1 MLWLTVGIALALVS
15 ISATTLGGFATG
27 LLMLAV
33 SAWLVIAFRPVAV
46 GALVA
51 NWSRRR
57 FE

>member
-1 MLWLTVGIALALVS
+1 MLWLTAGIALALIG
-15 ISATTLGGFATG
+15 ISATSLGGLGTG

-33 SAWLVIAFRPVAV
+33 STWLVIALRPAAM

>member
-1 MLWLTVGIALALVS
+1 MPWLIVGIALALVS
-15 ISATTLGGFATG
+15 ISATSLGGLATG

-33 SAWLVIAFRPVAV
+33 SAWLVIAFRPVAM

>member
-1 MLWLTVGIALALVS
+1 MLWLISGTALALIS
-15 ISATTLGGFATG
+15 ISATSLGGLGTG
-27 LLMLAV
+27 LLMLAA
-33 SAWLVIAFRPVAV
+33 SAWLVIAFRPAAM

>member
-1 MLWLTVGIALALVS
+1 MVWLIAGTALALIS
-15 ISATTLGGFATG
+15 ISATTLGGLGTAI
-27 LLMLAV
+27 LMVGVA
-33 SAWLVIAFRPVAV
+33 AWLVIAFRPVAI

>member
-1 MLWLTVGIALALVS
+1 MLWLIAGTTLALVS
-15 ISATTLGGFATG
+15 ISATTLGGLGTG

-33 SAWLVIAFRPVAV
+33 SAWLVIAFRPVAM
-46 GALVA
+46 GAFVA